1 MLGLKRIVTLDEKK
15 FKLLEEADWGKI
27 SKELL
32 ACAAN
37 WSRKYPTLGHGED
50 PRFLVLGVSYEDIV
64 QEVID
69 KAFAG
74 IRNWPDGVELVPYL
88 KMHVKSI
95 IDALAK
101 SKPANQETPLF
112 TGSEEGQMGS
122 NLEYGNAFSFSAQQ
136 NSNMQMATNPEDI
149 ILKKDEID
157 QQLQMIFDAV
167 EGDEELELIVLA
179 MQCGCE
185 PKPRFL
191 AEELSVPIED
201 VYQQVRRLRR
211 LVDRVRAK
219 NERT

>member
-1 MLGLKRIVTLDEKK
+1 MDEKT
-15 FKLLEEADWGKI
+15 FKLLEEADWGRI
-27 SKELL
+27 GKELL
-32 ACAAN
+32 AFAAT
-37 WSRKYPTLGHGED
+37 WSKKYPTLGYGED
-50 PRFLVLGVSYEDIV
+50 PRFLVLGVSYEDVI
-64 QEVID
+64 QEVIG

-74 IRNWPDGVELVPYL
+74 VRKWNPDEVELVPWL

-101 SKPANQETPLF
+101 SKPANQEISLSI
-112 TGSEEGQMGS
+112 GREENEIES
-122 NLEYGNAFSFSAQQ
+122 NPGYSNTFSFSAQQ

-149 ILKKDEID
+149 LLKKETID
-157 QQLQMIFDAV
+157 QELQFIFDAV

-191 AEELSVPIED
+191 AEELNIPIKD

-211 LVDRVRAK
+211 RVDSLRAK
-219 NERT
+219 NERA